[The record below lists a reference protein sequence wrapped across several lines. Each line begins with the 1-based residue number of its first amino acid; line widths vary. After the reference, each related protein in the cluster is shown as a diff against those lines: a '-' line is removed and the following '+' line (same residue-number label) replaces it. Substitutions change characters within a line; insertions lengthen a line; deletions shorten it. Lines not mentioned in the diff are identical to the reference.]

1 MKKLIL
7 IFLLVIIAA
16 GYVSIILKENE
27 IERVYIMDGGK

>member
-27 IERVYIMDGGK
+27 IERVYIMEGK

>member
-16 GYVSIILKENE
+16 GYISVILKENE
-27 IERVYIMDGGK
+27 IERVYIMEGK

>member
-16 GYVSIILKENE
+16 GYVSVILKENE
-27 IERVYIMDGGK
+27 IERVYIMEGK